1 MNVSRFWPLWIYTV
15 LLWLPLGTSLG
26 GSFSTNVLHFGSPG
40 PVCLACNLHIQ
51 QKVYKPISHT
61 AQHFC
66 YFLYR
71 PRPRTLSL
79 FCSRLK
85 WRSLVF
91 NDCFTSSACS
101 ASVMAFYIFLEVSW
115 KQSVVT
121 ARPPPPFGAHMGSML
136 LSSVPFGTPWLPL
149 GSLGLPFWRWIW

>member
-1 MNVSRFWPLWIYTV
+1 M
-15 LLWLPLGTSLG
+15 PLGRSLG
-26 GSFSTNVLHFGSPG
+26 APFSTNVSHFGPPG
-40 PVCLACNLHIQ
+40 AVCLACNLHIQ
-51 QKVYKPISHT
+51 QKVYKLISHT
-61 AQHFC
+61 VLHLC

-71 PRPRTLSL
+71 LRPHTLPPFS
-79 FCSRLK
+79 SRLE

-91 NDCFTSSACS
+91 NDCLTSSACS

-149 GSLGLPFWRWIW
+149 GSLGLPFCRWIW